1 MANLDPLKLTA
12 PQLTSVRDAMSAAIL
27 DGLARPDR
35 EILALPA
42 YLHRPTPGL
51 SGRAVALDVGGTHMR
66 AAEVE
71 LGSGGAARLL
81 GAPAENNLML
91 QSTSRELSGDEFF
104 EAQAEIVAAVAQ
116 ERDIVVGYC
125 FSYPATITPQREAV
139 LIEWTK
145 GIRIRGV
152 EGQPVGALLRDA
164 LRRHGKAVRPIPV
177 LNDTVASLLAGATLA
192 PQFAR
197 PIGVIVGTG
206 TNMAGFF
213 PVHAIAKLGMPDG
226 WRADETMAVNLESG
240 AFNPR
245 AILTA
250 WDAGL
255 DASLRPEE
263 RNRHWFEKAVSGAY
277 LPRLLRHVAGT
288 EICAKAGFDPDDPT
302 VDAGTVV
309 ALRDH
314 PQLGEAATLIVD
326 RSADL
331 IAAGLAALL
340 AAYRATGHAEPRTGI
355 LVEGTLF
362 HKTRGYPERVAAR
375 LKELAPHSEAV
386 FIPNEEGGV
395 PANML
400 GAATAALSR

>member
-12 PQLTSVRDAMSAAIL
+12 PQLASLRDAMSAAIL
-27 DGLARPDR
+27 DGLAKQDQ

-42 YLHRPTPGL
+42 YLRRPEPGL

-71 LGSGGAARLL
+71 LCPGGAARLL
-81 GAPAENNLML
+81 GEPVENNLML
-91 QSTSRELSGDEFF
+91 QSTNRELSGDEFF
-104 EAQAEIVAAVAQ
+104 EAQAKIVAAVAK
-116 ERDIVVGYC
+116 EADIVVGYC

-152 EGQPVGALLRDA
+152 EGQSVGALLRDA
-164 LRRHGKAVRPIPV
+164 LRRHGVTARAIPV

-192 PQFAR
+192 PEFAR

-213 PVHAIAKLGMPDG
+213 PVRAIAKLGMPDG
-226 WRADETMAVNLESG
+226 WGADETMAVNLESG
-240 AFNPR
+240 DFTPR
-245 AILTA
+245 SILTE
-250 WDAGL
+250 WDDAL
-255 DASLRPEE
+255 DAALPPDQ
-263 RNRHWFEKAVSGAY
+263 RNRQRFEKAVSGAY
-277 LPRLLRHVAGT
+277 LPWLLRHVAGT
-288 EICAKAGFDPDDPT
+288 EVCAKAGFDPDDPT

-309 ALRDH
+309 ELRDH

-362 HKTRGYPERVAAR
+362 HKTQGYPERVASR
-375 LKELAPHSEAV
+375 LKQLAPHSEAV

-400 GAATAALSR
+400 GAATAALS